1 MPMLLKGVPEGHR
14 HRRARGR
21 VPSRALVNIKLP
33 FRMVGACRPELRTP
47 SPHSAAGDSFGSSGP
62 MEVFGRYSSILAPDG
77 TAEGLDRYLTLA
89 RQAVRCAT
97 TPTLDQLP
105 LETFDARTRFAVS
118 WATAPRPPASR
129 TSATTS

>member
-1 MPMLLKGVPEGHR
+1 MDQLM
-14 HRRARGR
+14 
-21 VPSRALVNIKLP
+21 
-33 FRMVGACRPELRTP
+33 
-47 SPHSAAGDSFGSSGP
+47 AAYGP
-62 MEVFGRYSSILAPDG
+62 AMEVFGRYSSILVPDG
-77 TAEGLDRYLTLA
+77 TAEGLDRYLTHA

-97 TPTLDQLP
+97 TPTLDQLH